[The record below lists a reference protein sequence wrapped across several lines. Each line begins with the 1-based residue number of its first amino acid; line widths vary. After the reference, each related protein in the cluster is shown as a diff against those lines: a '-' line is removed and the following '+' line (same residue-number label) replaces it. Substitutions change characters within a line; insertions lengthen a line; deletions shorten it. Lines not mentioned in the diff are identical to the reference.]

1 MPKRAPQPLSFALAC
16 LALLLLP
23 AAAAI
28 AAEWPTLRAG
38 SELDFRPYCFTD
50 ANGQPSGLGPDLLKA
65 VADKMGLRL
74 QLTAA
79 PWDAQ
84 WDKLVAGQLDV
95 LPVVARTPGREPLVD
110 FSLPHTETFDAF
122 FVRKGQPPI
131 HNIASAAGKSIVVL
145 RQDAAHHQ
153 LTERKFAGQIIPVD
167 SIPEGLR
174 LVAAGKHDALLCSKL
189 IGTLECRQAGIKG
202 VVSGPLIGDYK
213 RTFSFAV
220 PKGRTELL
228 EKLNQGL
235 LLVKTDGTYDQI
247 YRRWLAVEEPW
258 HRWVPYLR
266 WAVALAAVLT
276 ALVIALQALVR
287 RRTRQLRQLTATL
300 EQRVAQRT
308 AELSESQA
316 RYRTLL
322 DVLPTAVYTCDAE
335 GHITFFNERA
345 AELWGRRPRLN
356 DTDER
361 FCGAFRLWLPDGQP
375 LPHAQ
380 TPMARAIRDGASCRD
395 QEVIIEHPDGR
406 PVHVLV
412 NIDPLRDAAGRI
424 TGAVNAFTDITAR
437 KQAEEALRASEERI
451 QQALHV
457 SRSFTFQWEPATD
470 EVRRSDSCERILG
483 LSGQAAM
490 HDTARRFFQ
499 RIHPGDRDRFTAILR
514 DLTPAADSYNTQYR
528 VVRDD
533 RTIIVLEEIG
543 RAAFDPAGKLL
554 CLVGVA
560 TDITERKIAEEALRA
575 SEERFRLTLK
585 NSPVLVTMQ
594 DANLVYQWVYNTKT
608 RRPEECIG
616 RTDADLF
623 LADEA
628 AAVMAAKRRVLET
641 GAEVRQA
648 FWLTSNGQR
657 VFLDCNFEPVRDANG
672 KIIGVRGASVNLT
685 EQKRAEEALAAAHR
699 RTQDL
704 IDNAGAIIYACDLEE
719 RFVLANAALAT
730 VLNTTVAQLIGRRR
744 HEFMPQADADAH
756 EANDRCAIEAGH
768 AIQFEEHSD
777 LHGRSIT
784 WLTTKFPLRD
794 AVGRIYGV
802 AGIVTDISQR
812 KEMEQALRS
821 AKADLEHANSAKD
834 AFIAKLSHEL
844 RTPLTPVVASLSAIA
859 RDPRLPENLREDMAL
874 LQRNIGLQV
883 LLINDLLDVTRIVS
897 GKLELRQQPVN
908 VADIVHDVGRML
920 ATDLE
925 ARAQRLV
932 VSAPEPCWV
941 RADASRL
948 HQVFWNLVK
957 NAIKF
962 SPDHGQITVE
972 MRSDATHTHIAVR
985 DHGRGIDA
993 ADLPRL
999 FRAFEQGASAHG
1011 FGGLGLG
1018 LAICRGIIEMHGGT
1032 IAAASQG
1039 LGHGAT
1045 FTVTLPTCAA
1055 PADAAVPGAPRPA
1068 VVDSRALRI
1077 LLVEDHA
1084 DTARM
1089 MTRLLQAEG
1098 HTVTCAPDV
1107 AAGVTAALTGDF
1119 HVLMSDLS
1127 LPDGTGYDLMRRI
1140 TAAGKHLRGIA
1151 VSGHGSPAD
1160 VQRSLEAGF
1169 IEHITKPVHFDALQQ
1184 ALLRVAAGAT
1194 AHTSDRSS
1202 AHHAGTG

>member
-16 LALLLLP
+16 LALLLP

-50 ANGQPSGLGPDLLKA
+50 ANGQPTGLGPDLLKA

-84 WDKLVAGQLDV
+84 WNKLVAGQLDV

-153 LTERKFAGQIIPVD
+153 LTERKFVGQIIPVD
-167 SIPEGLR
+167 SISEGLR
-174 LVAAGKHDALLCSKL
+174 LVAAGRHDALLCSKL

-258 HRWVPYLR
+258 RRWVPYLQ
-266 WAVALAAVLT
+266 WVVALAAVLA
-276 ALVIALQALVR
+276 ALVIALQWLVR

-308 AELSESQA
+308 AELSQSQA

-335 GHITFFNERA
+335 GRITFFNERA

-356 DTDER
+356 ETDER
-361 FCGAFRLWLPDGQP
+361 FCGAFRLRLPDGQP

-380 TPMARAIRDGASCRD
+380 TPMALAIREGASCRD
-395 QEVIIEHPDGR
+395 QEVIIERPDGR
-406 PVHVLV
+406 RMHVLV

-424 TGAVNAFTDITAR
+424 TGAVNAFTDITER
-437 KQAEEALRASEERI
+437 KQ
-451 QQALHV
+451 
-457 SRSFTFQWEPATD
+457 T
-470 EVRRSDSCERILG
+470 
-483 LSGQAAM
+483 
-490 HDTARRFFQ
+490 
-499 RIHPGDRDRFTAILR
+499 
-514 DLTPAADSYNTQYR
+514 
-528 VVRDD
+528 
-533 RTIIVLEEIG
+533 
-543 RAAFDPAGKLL
+543 
-554 CLVGVA
+554 
-560 TDITERKIAEEALRA
+560 
-575 SEERFRLTLK
+575 
-585 NSPVLVTMQ
+585 
-594 DANLVYQWVYNTKT
+594 
-608 RRPEECIG
+608 
-616 RTDADLF
+616 
-623 LADEA
+623 
-628 AAVMAAKRRVLET
+628 
-641 GAEVRQA
+641 
-648 FWLTSNGQR
+648 
-657 VFLDCNFEPVRDANG
+657 
-672 KIIGVRGASVNLT
+672 
-685 EQKRAEEALAAAHR
+685 
-699 RTQDL
+699 
-704 IDNAGAIIYACDLEE
+704 
-719 RFVLANAALAT
+719 
-730 VLNTTVAQLIGRRR
+730 
-744 HEFMPQADADAH
+744 
-756 EANDRCAIEAGH
+756 
-768 AIQFEEHSD
+768 
-777 LHGRSIT
+777 
-784 WLTTKFPLRD
+784 
-794 AVGRIYGV
+794 
-802 AGIVTDISQR
+802 
-812 KEMEQALRS
+812 EQALLA

-859 RDPRLPENLREDMAL
+859 RDPHLPGNLREDMAL

-948 HQVFWNLVK
+948 HQVFWNLIK

-1055 PADAAVPGAPRPA
+1055 PADAAVPGALRPA
-1068 VVDSRALRI
+1068 VVDLRALRI

-1098 HTVTCAPDV
+1098 HTVTSAPDV
-1107 AAGVTAALTGDF
+1107 AAGVSAALTGDF

-1202 AHHAGTG
+1202 AHHARTG